1 MESSKMVQSLI
12 GLRTL
17 SQNWFRHFVASQ
29 WNESDLCWLWCWF
42 MRWDNLLL
50 VKYSD
55 LHTLSN
61 VSTWSRFTHFL
72 VFWLDLAIYAL
83 CRILMK
89 CRDLRIFPGTNY
101 RFPGTK
107 NFSTPLSP
115 DPGKRAWTDHNCH
128 VSTCARSYTSSVPQV
143 FSGLPTSLRYR
154 RKGSNRRDCWTGSKY
169 CPFLQTPGTWWRI
182 WREFWAWLV
191 IDKRSSSESTESWPK
206 PKTSS
211 V

>member
-17 SQNWFRHFVASQ
+17 SQNWFRHFVAFQ

-89 CRDLRIFPGTNY
+89 CSDLRIFPGTNY

-107 NFSTPLSP
+107 NFSTPLTVKLTWTRWVTSRVFFSAPSRVLMITMSP
-115 DPGKRAWTDHNCH
+115 VFTLF
-128 VSTCARSYTSSVPQV
+128 SS
-143 FSGLPTSLRYR
+143 FSA
-154 RKGSNRRDCWTGSKY
+154 K
-169 CPFLQTPGTWWRI
+169 
-182 WREFWAWLV
+182 
-191 IDKRSSSESTESWPK
+191 
-206 PKTSS
+206 
-211 V
+211 

>member
-17 SQNWFRHFVASQ
+17 SQNWFRHFVAFQ

-89 CRDLRIFPGTNY
+89 CRDLRKFPGTNY

-107 NFSTPLSP
+107 NFSTPLAVKLGAC
-115 DPGKRAWTDHNCH
+115 DKH
-128 VSTCARSYTSSVPQV
+128 VWVGYPWKEHQKC
-143 FSGLPTSLRYR
+143 SLEALTL
-154 RKGSNRRDCWTGSKY
+154 G
-169 CPFLQTPGTWWRI
+169 P
-182 WREFWAWLV
+182 
-191 IDKRSSSESTESWPK
+191 
-206 PKTSS
+206 
-211 V
+211 

>member
-17 SQNWFRHFVASQ
+17 SQNWFRHFVAFQ

-107 NFSTPLSP
+107 NFSTPLPSKLP
-115 DPGKRAWTDHNCH
+115 CQLIRNRVTLK
-128 VSTCARSYTSSVPQV
+128 TC
-143 FSGLPTSLRYR
+143 
-154 RKGSNRRDCWTGSKY
+154 
-169 CPFLQTPGTWWRI
+169 FLCCFLEKILIFTHFCQI
-182 WREFWAWLV
+182 
-191 IDKRSSSESTESWPK
+191 
-206 PKTSS
+206 
-211 V
+211 

>member
-17 SQNWFRHFVASQ
+17 SQNWFRHFVAFQ

-72 VFWLDLAIYAL
+72 VLWLDLAIYAL

-107 NFSTPLSP
+107 NFSTPL
-115 DPGKRAWTDHNCH
+115 GRGFTMRALSSCE
-128 VSTCARSYTSSVPQV
+128 VEQGTSS
-143 FSGLPTSLRYR
+143 S
-154 RKGSNRRDCWTGSKY
+154 
-169 CPFLQTPGTWWRI
+169 WRVQACAGREI
-182 WREFWAWLV
+182 IQGKQAGWRNWQGCYQ
-191 IDKRSSSESTESWPK
+191 P
-206 PKTSS
+206 
-211 V
+211 

>member
-17 SQNWFRHFVASQ
+17 SQNWFRHFVAFQ

-107 NFSTPLSP
+107 NFSTPLAE
-115 DPGKRAWTDHNCH
+115 DQFGCF
-128 VSTCARSYTSSVPQV
+128 STLKISRTLEPSSTKSKPIEPMVMHFIYTIWS
-143 FSGLPTSLRYR
+143 FG
-154 RKGSNRRDCWTGSKY
+154 
-169 CPFLQTPGTWWRI
+169 WR
-182 WREFWAWLV
+182 WH
-191 IDKRSSSESTESWPK
+191 SWIRI
-206 PKTSS
+206 
-211 V
+211 

>member
-1 MESSKMVQSLI
+1 MESSKMVQNLI

-17 SQNWFRHFVASQ
+17 SKNWFRHFVAFQ

-107 NFSTPLSP
+107 NFSTPLGVAFLVVCFFEIMWMALKVKQFLSKWSE
-115 DPGKRAWTDHNCH
+115 GKGGH
-128 VSTCARSYTSSVPQV
+128 
-143 FSGLPTSLRYR
+143 SL
-154 RKGSNRRDCWTGSKY
+154 GDGCVGATRD
-169 CPFLQTPGTWWRI
+169 
-182 WREFWAWLV
+182 REGV
-191 IDKRSSSESTESWPK
+191 GK
-206 PKTSS
+206 PKCR
-211 V
+211 

>member
-17 SQNWFRHFVASQ
+17 SQNWFRHFVAFQ

-107 NFSTPLSP
+107 NFSTPLQCTQLVGEATTITFSP
-115 DPGKRAWTDHNCH
+115 WPVG
-128 VSTCARSYTSSVPQV
+128 VGS
-143 FSGLPTSLRYR
+143 FGYR
-154 RKGSNRRDCWTGSKY
+154 DSAKFFYFYKY
-169 CPFLQTPGTWWRI
+169 FL
-182 WREFWAWLV
+182 
-191 IDKRSSSESTESWPK
+191 
-206 PKTSS
+206 
-211 V
+211 

>member
-17 SQNWFRHFVASQ
+17 SQNWFRHFVAFQ

-107 NFSTPLSP
+107 NFSTPLLGKPSKKKTDILRSGIVGKKWEP
-115 DPGKRAWTDHNCH
+115 RNPVPG
-128 VSTCARSYTSSVPQV
+128 P
-143 FSGLPTSLRYR
+143 FSAKI
-154 RKGSNRRDCWTGSKY
+154 RKVNQNSESR
-169 CPFLQTPGTWWRI
+169 
-182 WREFWAWLV
+182 REFG
-191 IDKRSSSESTESWPK
+191 K
-206 PKTSS
+206 
-211 V
+211 

>member
-17 SQNWFRHFVASQ
+17 SQNWFRHFVAFQ

-61 VSTWSRFTHFL
+61 VSTWSQFTHFL

-89 CRDLRIFPGTNY
+89 CRDLRTFPGTNY

-107 NFSTPLSP
+107 NFSTPLAMVN
-115 DPGKRAWTDHNCH
+115 DGLEVNDGLH
-128 VSTCARSYTSSVPQV
+128 VP
-143 FSGLPTSLRYR
+143 LHKKLRKINSRQNANSQY
-154 RKGSNRRDCWTGSKY
+154 
-169 CPFLQTPGTWWRI
+169 
-182 WREFWAWLV
+182 
-191 IDKRSSSESTESWPK
+191 
-206 PKTSS
+206 
-211 V
+211 

>member
-17 SQNWFRHFVASQ
+17 SQNWFRHFVAFQ

-107 NFSTPLSP
+107 NFSTPLP
-115 DPGKRAWTDHNCH
+115 IYDFTDVTLRTLCILQK
-128 VSTCARSYTSSVPQV
+128 CIFWMCILA
-143 FSGLPTSLRYR
+143 SLLM
-154 RKGSNRRDCWTGSKY
+154 W
-169 CPFLQTPGTWWRI
+169 PWWVMI
-182 WREFWAWLV
+182 
-191 IDKRSSSESTESWPK
+191 P
-206 PKTSS
+206 
-211 V
+211 

>member
-17 SQNWFRHFVASQ
+17 SQNWFRHFVAFQ

-107 NFSTPLSP
+107 NFSTPLITCLF
-115 DPGKRAWTDHNCH
+115 RAL
-128 VSTCARSYTSSVPQV
+128 
-143 FSGLPTSLRYR
+143 F
-154 RKGSNRRDCWTGSKY
+154 
-169 CPFLQTPGTWWRI
+169 
-182 WREFWAWLV
+182 LV
-191 IDKRSSSESTESWPK
+191 IFTALFLARTCKIGRLLNWRKTLESICFRFF
-206 PKTSS
+206 
-211 V
+211 VFC

>member
-12 GLRTL
+12 GLKTL
-17 SQNWFRHFVASQ
+17 SQNWFRHFVAFQ

-107 NFSTPLSP
+107 NFSTPLVV
-115 DPGKRAWTDHNCH
+115 GEYHLGFK
-128 VSTCARSYTSSVPQV
+128 V
-143 FSGLPTSLRYR
+143 FLLRESRGLMM
-154 RKGSNRRDCWTGSKY
+154 GDSNRYFY
-169 CPFLQTPGTWWRI
+169 CT
-182 WREFWAWLV
+182 
-191 IDKRSSSESTESWPK
+191 
-206 PKTSS
+206 
-211 V
+211 

>member
-17 SQNWFRHFVASQ
+17 SQNWFRHFVAFQ

-107 NFSTPLSP
+107 NFSTPLTV
-115 DPGKRAWTDHNCH
+115 GGQKIGTTDHQYVAS
-128 VSTCARSYTSSVPQV
+128 VSLSISKFTSMQ
-143 FSGLPTSLRYR
+143 FH
-154 RKGSNRRDCWTGSKY
+154 K
-169 CPFLQTPGTWWRI
+169 FI
-182 WREFWAWLV
+182 
-191 IDKRSSSESTESWPK
+191 SWK
-206 PKTSS
+206 AD
-211 V
+211 

>member
-17 SQNWFRHFVASQ
+17 SQNWFRHFVAFQ

-107 NFSTPLSP
+107 NFSTPLATVSQQSHIIPATVSKQLKVAHTYQSHATIIMCQSKPASP
-115 DPGKRAWTDHNCH
+115 DVLVWATLTHLQVCLLHISDPATVQPLQVNFVMAKYEIHGWKREMIDT
-128 VSTCARSYTSSVPQV
+128 
-143 FSGLPTSLRYR
+143 
-154 RKGSNRRDCWTGSKY
+154 
-169 CPFLQTPGTWWRI
+169 RI
-182 WREFWAWLV
+182 WSKVRPLE
-191 IDKRSSSESTESWPK
+191 
-206 PKTSS
+206 
-211 V
+211 

>member
-1 MESSKMVQSLI
+1 MGLPLFCLVLVMKRWKVPGKMRKWKTLFFSQLLLSCNKVFPLCIAQCAKDKGYSTSFYIPAERWISKTFMESSKMVQSLI

-17 SQNWFRHFVASQ
+17 SQNWFRHFVAFQ

-107 NFSTPLSP
+107 NFSTPLLL
-115 DPGKRAWTDHNCH
+115 
-128 VSTCARSYTSSVPQV
+128 STTN
-143 FSGLPTSLRYR
+143 F
-154 RKGSNRRDCWTGSKY
+154 
-169 CPFLQTPGTWWRI
+169 
-182 WREFWAWLV
+182 
-191 IDKRSSSESTESWPK
+191 
-206 PKTSS
+206 
-211 V
+211 

>member
-17 SQNWFRHFVASQ
+17 SQNWFRHFVAFQ
-29 WNESDLCWLWCWF
+29 WNESDLCWLWCWI

-107 NFSTPLSP
+107 NFSTPLF
-115 DPGKRAWTDHNCH
+115 TC
-128 VSTCARSYTSSVPQV
+128 STYFT
-143 FSGLPTSLRYR
+143 YR
-154 RKGSNRRDCWTGSKY
+154 KK
-169 CPFLQTPGTWWRI
+169 
-182 WREFWAWLV
+182 LV
-191 IDKRSSSESTESWPK
+191 IFRGVPVKKTPCSPKINSE
-206 PKTSS
+206 
-211 V
+211 

>member
-1 MESSKMVQSLI
+1 MKSAWENAEVKNTFFSQLLLSCNKVLPLCKGYKGYSTSFYIPAERWISKTFMESSKMVQSLI

-17 SQNWFRHFVASQ
+17 SQNWFRHFVGFQ

-42 MRWDNLLL
+42 MIWDNLLL

-107 NFSTPLSP
+107 NFSTPLLN
-115 DPGKRAWTDHNCH
+115 GFR
-128 VSTCARSYTSSVPQV
+128 
-143 FSGLPTSLRYR
+143 
-154 RKGSNRRDCWTGSKY
+154 
-169 CPFLQTPGTWWRI
+169 
-182 WREFWAWLV
+182 
-191 IDKRSSSESTESWPK
+191 
-206 PKTSS
+206 
-211 V
+211 

>member
-17 SQNWFRHFVASQ
+17 SQNWFRHFVAFQ

-107 NFSTPLSP
+107 NFSTPLTET
-115 DPGKRAWTDHNCH
+115 RALSLCL
-128 VSTCARSYTSSVPQV
+128 TS
-143 FSGLPTSLRYR
+143 
-154 RKGSNRRDCWTGSKY
+154 K
-169 CPFLQTPGTWWRI
+169 QTLWPEGAMTLSHHQYMWILWHIHIR
-182 WREFWAWLV
+182 LV
-191 IDKRSSSESTESWPK
+191 THGR
-206 PKTSS
+206 
-211 V
+211 